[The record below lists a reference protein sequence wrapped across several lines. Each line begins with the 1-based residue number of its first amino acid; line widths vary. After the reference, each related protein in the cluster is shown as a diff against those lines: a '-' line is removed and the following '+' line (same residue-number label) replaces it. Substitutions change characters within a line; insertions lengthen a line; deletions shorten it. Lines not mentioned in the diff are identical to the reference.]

1 MNEIQQTAFASAN
14 SGASSLSASAL
25 SALILGIL
33 ATVVMLWFCWVCVG
47 AYRASARAGIGI
59 DTVGSQVLRAL
70 FIMVIVL
77 AMTAF

>member
-1 MNEIQQTAFASAN
+1 MNEIQQAAFASAN
-14 SGASSLSASAL
+14 SGASALSPGAL

-59 DTVGSQVLRAL
+59 DTVGSHALRAL

>member
-1 MNEIQQTAFASAN
+1 MNEIQQAAFASAN
-14 SGASSLSASAL
+14 SGASSLSAGAL

-47 AYRASARAGIGI
+47 AYRASARAGI
-59 DTVGSQVLRAL
+59 DTVGSQALRAL